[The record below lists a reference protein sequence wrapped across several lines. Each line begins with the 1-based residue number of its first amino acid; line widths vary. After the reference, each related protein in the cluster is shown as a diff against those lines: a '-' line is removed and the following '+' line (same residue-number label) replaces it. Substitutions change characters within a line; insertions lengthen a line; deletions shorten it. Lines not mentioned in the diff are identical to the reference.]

1 MPLPVT
7 PDLPALRT
15 DEPLLWLV
23 GCGHEI
29 RKGPGYYYDARR
41 RDDPPHV
48 VLQLTI
54 GGSGFVQPANQSKIM
69 LPTGRAFFR
78 AIPGAFE
85 YGWASG
91 DYEQVFVSFGGT
103 AAHEWML
110 HVHRLHGVILD
121 FGMNSS
127 IARTMLNVVEARTSG
142 RLTDRY
148 LISGQLYG
156 LLMQVLSVLARQRIA
171 ATPLVTACLGIIET
185 EGDHPKLNVNTLA
198 ERLDRSREHLTREFH
213 DATGVS
219 PSTYLTQTRVRLAA
233 AELRAGEAKL
243 ETVARRSGFSS
254 AAYLCRVF
262 QKTVGVTPVQ
272 FRERPWLVAP

>member
-1 MPLPVT
+1 MRPPAT

-29 RKGPGYYYDARR
+29 RKGPDYYYDARL

-54 GGSGFVQPANQSKIM
+54 GGSGFIHSTGQSRIL
-69 LPTGRAFFR
+69 LPTGRAFLH
-78 AIPGAFE
+78 AIPGPFA

-91 DYEQVFVSFGGT
+91 DYEQVFVSFGGP
-103 AAHEWML
+103 AADEWMR
-110 HVHRLHGVILD
+110 HVHRLHGVVLD
-121 FGMNSS
+121 FGMDSS
-127 IARTMLNVVEARTSG
+127 IAQTMLSVVEARASS

-156 LLMQVLSVLARQRIA
+156 LLMQLLSVLARRRIA
-171 ATPLVTACLGIIET
+171 ATPLVTACLGIIEA

-198 ERLDRSREHLTREFH
+198 ERLHRSREHLTREFH

-233 AELRAGEAKL
+233 AELRAGDAKL

-262 QKTVGVTPVQ
+262 YKIVGVTPVQ
-272 FRERPWLVAP
+272 FRDRPWLVAP

>member
-1 MPLPVT
+1 MPLAVT
-7 PDLPALRT
+7 PELPALRT

-23 GCGHEI
+23 GCGHEV
-29 RKGPGYYYDARR
+29 RRGPAYYYDASQ
-41 RDDPPHV
+41 RDEPPHV
-48 VLQLTI
+48 VLQLTLD
-54 GGSGFVQPANQSKIM
+54 GAAFVRPTGQAKM
-69 LPTGRAFFR
+69 LLPTGHAFFHL
-78 AIPGAFE
+78 IPGPFE

-91 DYEQVFVSFGGT
+91 VYEQVFISLAG
-103 AAHEWML
+103 AAANEWMR
-110 HVHRLHGVILD
+110 HVHRLHGAVLD
-121 FGMNSS
+121 FGADPSV
-127 IARTMLNVVEARTSG
+127 AQTMLSIVEAHASG
-142 RLTDRY
+142 RLIDRY
-148 LISGQLYG
+148 FISGQLYG
-156 LLMQVLSVLARQRIA
+156 LLMQVLSVLARRRIA
-171 ATPLVTACLGIIET
+171 ATRLVTACLEIIEA
-185 EGDHPKLNVNTLA
+185 EGDRPKLNVNALA
-198 ERLDRSREHLTREFH
+198 SRLNRSREHLTREFH